1 MAFHGFP
8 DEFKSCLAITA
19 LRDKAFQDFPLVIH
33 GPPKIV
39 RLTVNLHEY
48 LVQVPLPVRICAH
61 LTDSFPTDLS
71 GKHRAKSVRQK
82 PNPLMADVNA
92 AFMQKIFHIAKRKR
106 ETNVHHHGQADGL
119 RACLEVTKGGTFCHP
134 VTLIARPARLKQV
147 SSDSAAPGHPNQP
160 WRVSA
165 MCRRYS
171 ARSVFAEQSSLPS
184 HFLQHMAAKL
194 PLNNYNMKS

>member
-1 MAFHGFP
+1 
-8 DEFKSCLAITA
+8 
-19 LRDKAFQDFPLVIH
+19 
-33 GPPKIV
+33 
-39 RLTVNLHEY
+39 
-48 LVQVPLPVRICAH
+48 
-61 LTDSFPTDLS
+61 
-71 GKHRAKSVRQK
+71 
-82 PNPLMADVNA
+82 MADVDA
-92 AFMQKIFHIAKRKR
+92 AFVQKILHIPQRERKQHI
-106 ETNVHHHGQADGL
+106 HHSGQADDL
-119 RACLEVTKGGTFCHP
+119 WARLEVTKGGTFCHP